1 MKAIKFILKAI
12 LWIAVIVVVAL
23 LALPLWIGP
32 VAKGVANTV
41 VPGITGTGFHLGE
54 FGLNP
59 YVGTLH
65 VGDMQL
71 ANPKDFSE
79 KNAVE
84 LTKFDADLAVTSLFC
99 GKKIRIESVDIDGIV
114 VYSDATAS
122 NFRKIAEHAA
132 EPGGRPGPVLVA
144 GWSAGGNITAV
155 TCQLARDR
163 GGPEIAGQL
172 LVCPVTDCSFDRPSY
187 NDNATG
193 YFLTRSLMYWFWDLY
208 CSPADR
214 TDPRVS
220 PLRGKVAGLPPAF
233 VVTCEFDPL
242 RDEGVA
248 YAEAM
253 AASGVE
259 VEQLKA
265 RGHFHSS
272 FAMVDVVITGAPG
285 REQMAR
291 ALRRFA
297 GLPQEVSSGEAS
309 GQVNASPRHSIEAA
323 AS

>member
-12 LWIAVIVVVAL
+12 LWIAVIAVVAL

-122 NFRKIAEHAA
+122 NFRKIAENAA
-132 EPGGRPGPVLVA
+132 GEPDEEKVVKG
-144 GWSAGGNITAV
+144 
-155 TCQLARDR
+155 
-163 GGPEIAGQL
+163 EK
-172 LVCPVTDCSFDRPSY
+172 
-187 NDNATG
+187 
-193 YFLTRSLMYWFWDLY
+193 
-208 CSPADR
+208 PA
-214 TDPRVS
+214 
-220 PLRGKVAGLPPAF
+220 
-233 VVTCEFDPL
+233 E
-242 RDEGVA
+242 
-248 YAEAM
+248 
-253 AASGVE
+253 
-259 VEQLKA
+259 
-265 RGHFHSS
+265 
-272 FAMVDVVITGAPG
+272 
-285 REQMAR
+285 
-291 ALRRFA
+291 
-297 GLPQEVSSGEAS
+297 
-309 GQVNASPRHSIEAA
+309 EAA
-323 AS
+323 PKEEKKEEKKGKGIQIDRITIKNVTVKYGIAPIKVPVDIVIEDIGKESEDGASFEEVAELVYSKVLSAAGIVGGKIGDLGNGAVGIAADGLDAAKEALDAGNVDAAKDALKDAHKSIKNAAKSIDLKKAGDGLKDLFK